1 MRWEYKTIKFKK
13 RSFFSGSL
21 DTDELNQEINALGRD
36 GWELVSICP
45 VSSRLICQDMASRS
59 RCGVWPPLAQARS
72 K

>member
-13 RSFFSGSL
+13 SSFFSGSL

-45 VSSRLICQDMASRS
+45 AIFMGAPQGVIAVLKRS
-59 RCGVWPPLAQARS
+59 H
-72 K
+72 